1 MKCSAERLIDAL
13 IGVDLAKE
21 RKAAEERAEIA
32 RKSSYVVTVSR
43 GYGSQ
48 GRLVA
53 QALADRLGVRCCDR
67 DILEA
72 VAKRA
77 AVDIDLVAKL
87 DETVRHSALAPWK
100 AVFSGQ
106 TLGEQ
111 RYLDHLVKVIMN
123 ISNKGGVIVGRGAHL
138 ILGPARAF
146 RVRIIGSP
154 ESCAARVAEREGLDA
169 TAAAERVRNI
179 DRQRAE
185 FVQKHFGVDSA
196 DCSVYDLV
204 INSDR
209 FSLEQMVDMII
220 DAMRTVGYDIPAELL
235 HRA

>member
-21 RKAAEERAEIA
+21 RKAAEERAVLA
-32 RKSSYVVTVSR
+32 RKATYVVTMSR

-48 GRLVA
+48 GKLVA

-72 VAKRA
+72 VARRA
-77 AVDIDLVAKL
+77 AVDIDLVTRL

-100 AVFSGQ
+100 TVFSGQ
-106 TLGEQ
+106 ALGDQ
-111 RYLDHLVKVIMN
+111 RYLDHLIKVIMN

-138 ILGPARAF
+138 ILGPERAF
-146 RVRIIGSP
+146 RVRVIGST
-154 ESCAARVAEREGLDA
+154 EACATRIAEREQIEL
-169 TAAAERVRNI
+169 TAARERVLSV
-179 DRQRAE
+179 DRQRGE
-185 FVQKHFGVDSA
+185 FARKYFGVEETDL
-196 DCSVYDLV
+196 SVYDLV

-209 FSLEQMVDMII
+209 FSVEQMVGMILN
-220 DAMRTVGYDIPAELL
+220 AMQTAGYDIPADLL
-235 HRA
+235 RQA

>member
-21 RKAAEERAEIA
+21 RKAAEEHAKLA
-32 RKSSYVVTVSR
+32 RQATYVVTVSR

-48 GRLVA
+48 GKLVA

-67 DILEA
+67 TILEA

-77 AVDIDLVAKL
+77 AVDIDLVTRL

-100 AVFSGQ
+100 SVFSGQ

-138 ILGPARAF
+138 ILGPGRAF
-146 RVRIIGSP
+146 RVHIIGSLDA
-154 ESCAARVAEREGLDA
+154 CAARIAEREGIDL
-169 TAAAERVRNI
+169 AAAQERVRTV

-185 FVQKHFGVDSA
+185 FVEKHFGVSSA
-196 DCSVYDLV
+196 DKSVYDLT

-209 FSLEQMVDMII
+209 FSIEQMVDLIL
-220 DAMRTVGYDIPAELL
+220 DAMLKLGYDIPAELL
-235 HRA
+235 RHA

>member
-21 RKAAEERAEIA
+21 RKAAEARAASA
-32 RKSSYVVTVSR
+32 RQATYVVTMSR

-48 GRLVA
+48 GKLVA
-53 QALADRLGVRCCDR
+53 LALAERLGVRCCDR

-77 AVDIDLVAKL
+77 AVDIDLVSRL
-87 DETVRHSALAPWK
+87 DETVRRAALAPWK
-100 AVFSGQ
+100 AVFSGK

-111 RYLDHLVKVIMN
+111 RYLDHLIKVIMN
-123 ISNKGGVIVGRGAHL
+123 IAGKGGVIVGRGAHL
-138 ILGPARAF
+138 ILGPGRAF
-146 RVRIIGSP
+146 RVRVVGSLDA
-154 ESCAARVAEREGLDA
+154 CAARIAAREGIGPA
-169 TAAAERVRNI
+169 TARERVQAV

-185 FVQKHFGVDSA
+185 FAEKHFGVSSA
-196 DCSVYDLV
+196 DSSVYDLT

-209 FSLEQMVDMII
+209 YSVEQMVDII
-220 DAMRTVGYDIPAELL
+220 LNGMLQAGYDIPDELL